1 MALIF
6 AQKLTRTYRQRGFLF
21 WSLLYPLQS
30 RFSLQGVATTAT
42 AAALCYCH
50 HHYQSGPRSLPSH
63 HLETSWCP
71 GGSRVRTCALGTLT
85 PADLSAC
92 VCASAW
98 GISSARAWAPL
109 SYQPAQDTHKFKDQ
123 IGKNFKTAPA
133 VDQ

>member
-98 GISSARAWAPL
+98 GISSARAWVHGLHCPTGL
-109 SYQPAQDTHKFKDQ
+109 HRTHTNLKIKLVRISRQ
-123 IGKNFKTAPA
+123 H
-133 VDQ
+133 QQ